1 MVLILSIVVAFM
13 LVIVILAD
21 VDPSAPP
28 FYVPLRP
35 FPARKLIP
43 AVF

>member
-1 MVLILSIVVAFM
+1 MLLILDIVVAFM
-13 LVIVILAD
+13 LGIVILAD
-21 VDPSAPP
+21 VDPPAVYCSAS
-28 FYVPLRP
+28 P